1 MLKLCK
7 WSTVS
12 GCKVGRKCKEI
23 SSYFN
28 IDCILKGKKMSWI
41 MLLLAGI
48 FEVTWAIAMKY
59 SDGFTVLIPSII
71 TVVGYILSAIF
82 LAIAL
87 KQLPLGTAYAMWT
100 GFGIVG
106 TSLLGIFLFQEKLS
120 LPQIICVLMII
131 VGIIGL
137 KLLSKE

>member
-1 MLKLCK
+1 MDAKL
-7 WSTVS
+7 
-12 GCKVGRKCKEI
+12 VGSVNEI

-106 TSLLGIFLFQEKLS
+106 TSVLGIFLFQEKLS